1 MKLVQEWLFAFYS
14 GPQITNVKH
23 ENHVFLNLEVG
34 SNFINDIHMWHYQY
48 SYFNGVYSLRSN
60 LEAHT
65 SWYFEP
71 KIWFLWPLQYIN

>member
-34 SNFINDIHMWHYQY
+34 SNFINDIHMWHL
-48 SYFNGVYSLRSN
+48 SVFL
-60 LEAHT
+60 
-65 SWYFEP
+65 
-71 KIWFLWPLQYIN
+71 FLWGL